1 MFDILCSQG
10 VPYTSDAEVLHTST
24 YTPACSKM
32 RMDVVEDNVVHW
44 DSDGEETKIW
54 EVRKQ
59 VLG

>member
-1 MFDILCSQG
+1 MQSGRALHLC
-10 VPYTSDAEVLHTST
+10 DAEVLHTST
-24 YTPACSKM
+24 YTPACLNM

-44 DSDGEETKIW
+44 DSDGEEAKIW

>member
-1 MFDILCSQG
+1 
-10 VPYTSDAEVLHTST
+10 
-24 YTPACSKM
+24 M

-44 DSDGEETKIW
+44 DSDGEEAKIW